1 MSTLTKSHGWQK
13 RTDMA
18 TFHVEIEI
26 SARVTYVVDGEDV
39 TDALEN
45 LYSSGERVDDG
56 SFGNFSDDPLAQDGR
71 IMSVIQQD

>member
-1 MSTLTKSHGWQK
+1 
-13 RTDMA
+13 MA